1 MRRMF
6 LYFTL
11 FLTSIAVYAQQWPFE
26 YWHDGKAVLEAGDTL
41 KGKIKY
47 EIDKDLIQVDVRGSL
62 QSLTSRKVIYYEI
75 FDAVSGRYRQF
86 YSIPFS
92 LNGGYKAPTFFELLS
107 EGKLTLLAREALENR
122 SYNSGYYAYGTINR
136 LVLVDKYFVLDEKGN
151 INPFSGKKTDLLE
164 LMQYRDEE
172 IKRFM
177 RTSNVNMERKSDV
190 VRTFAYYN
198 ALFTK

>member
-1 MRRMF
+1 MRRI
-6 LYFTL
+6 LL
-11 FLTSIAVYAQQWPFE
+11 WCVVLLASVAASAQQWSFE
-26 YWHDGKAVLEAGDTL
+26 YWHDGKAVLESGDTL

-92 LNGGYKAPTFFELLS
+92 MMGSYKTPSFFELLS
-107 EGKLTLLAREALENR
+107 EGKLTLIAKEALENR
-122 SYNSGYYAYGTINR
+122 SYNTGYYAYGSINR

-151 INPFSGKKTDLLE
+151 VDSFSGKKDDLLK
-164 LMQYRDEE
+164 LMENRDDE
-172 IKRFM
+172 IKRFI
-177 RTSNVNMERKSDV
+177 RTSNVNMDRKSDV

-198 ALFTK
+198 ALFKK

>member
-1 MRRMF
+1 MKRI
-6 LYFTL
+6 LL
-11 FLTSIAVYAQQWPFE
+11 CCALVLTSVAVSAQQWSFE
-26 YWHDGKAVLEAGDTL
+26 YWHEGKAVLESGDTL

-47 EIDKDLIQVDVRGSL
+47 EIDKDLIQIDVQGAL
-62 QSLTSRKVIYYEI
+62 QSLTSRKVIFYEI

-86 YSIPFS
+86 YSVPFS
-92 LNGGYKAPTFFELLS
+92 LTGGYKAPTFFELLS

-122 SYNSGYYAYGTINR
+122 SYNTGYYAYGTINR

-151 INPFSGKKTDLLE
+151 VNPFSGKRADLLE
-164 LMQYRDEE
+164 LMKSRDEE

-177 RTSNVNMERKSDV
+177 RTSNVDMDRKSDV

-198 ALFTK
+198 ALFKR